1 MKKADREKILDYIDR
16 LSNSLVW
23 CFNEEWNS
31 KYMNHFIDMKKNL
44 LSIII
49 LALLVVNIILSAI
62 MMISVVGA
70 SKKTAKL
77 VADIATI
84 LDLEINGVEK
94 TNINAGVS
102 MADTKIYS
110 IENLTIPLKTGADG
124 AIHYAVGTASLSMN
138 SAHADY
144 ATYGETISTY
154 EGVINDLI
162 FEVVGNYTMEE
173 AKTNKKLIKQ
183 EILELIQEKFG
194 SDFIHEVSFNF
205 LYS

>member
-1 MKKADREKILDYIDR
+1 
-16 LSNSLVW
+16 
-23 CFNEEWNS
+23 
-31 KYMNHFIDMKKNL
+31 MKKNL

-77 VADIATI
+77 VADIATV

-124 AIHYAVGTASLSMN
+124 VIHYAVGTVSLSMN